1 MDERYRASCGQPV
14 HVFDDLFIQREEF
27 VQSDV
32 RLIESGSDGWLSPDG
47 VVVLDEDY
55 VRGRKVWGQVVCTFR
70 YGREED
76 EVMGLNFYKELFLAS
91 EQLYPAPEKRA
102 WELSRTQERLLKKL
116 GENAFAFRLTV
127 PAGAPGSVTLQ
138 PALEDE
144 GEPCGVHYYVK
155 LFVGDSEIDRS
166 HRRSTIA
173 LGIRKVQFAPSKP
186 GPQPCTV
193 VRKDFV
199 LSPGQ
204 LELELTLDRQLYLHG
219 EAVAVNVCVRNH
231 SNKVVKRIKA
241 AVQQGV
247 DVVLF
252 QSGQYRNIVASVET
266 QDGCPL
272 QPGSSLQRVLH
283 LTPALSANRDK
294 RGIALDGQLK
304 RADTTLASTTLTSWP
319 SVRLPPPLPVCSQ
332 LICCGGIGRVLDPE
346 QRDAFGIVVSYSVKV
361 KLYLGALAG
370 ELAAE
375 LPFILMHPKE
385 GRGKVIHA
393 DSQAD
398 VEMFRQDT
406 VHHQESVE
414 VY

>member
-1 MDERYRASCGQPV
+1 M
-14 HVFDDLFIQREEF
+14 L
-27 VQSDV
+27 
-32 RLIESGSDGWLSPDG
+32 
-47 VVVLDEDY
+47 LDKDY
-55 VRGRKVWGQVVCTFR
+55 VRGRKVFGQLVCTFR

-91 EQLYPAPEKRA
+91 EQIYPPPEKRNY
-102 WELSRTQERLLKKL
+102 ELSRTQERLIKKL
-116 GENAFAFRLTV
+116 GEGAVPFRLTV

-138 PALEDE
+138 PGLEDE
-144 GEPCGVHYYVK
+144 GEPCGVQYYVK
-155 LFVGDSEIDRS
+155 VFVGDSEIDRS
-166 HRRSTIA
+166 HRRSTVA
-173 LGIRKVQFAPSKP
+173 LGIRKVQYAPTKP

-204 LELELTLDRQLYLHG
+204 LELELTLDKQLYIHG
-219 EAVAVNVCVRNH
+219 ETVAINMCVRNH
-231 SNKVVKRIKA
+231 SNKVVKKIKA
-241 AVQQGV
+241 CIQQGV

-252 QSGQYRNIVASVET
+252 QNGQYRNIVASIET

-272 QPGSSLQRVLH
+272 QPGSSLQKVLH
-283 LTPALSANRDK
+283 LTPTLAHNRDK

-304 RADTTLASTTLTSWP
+304 RADTTLASTTL
-319 SVRLPPPLPVCSQ
+319 L
-332 LICCGGIGRVLDPE
+332 LDPD
-346 QRDAFGIVVSYSVKV
+346 QRDAFGIVVSYSAKV
-361 KLYLGALAG
+361 KLYLGAISG
-370 ELAAE
+370 ELVAE

-385 GRGKVIHA
+385 GRVKMIHA

>member
-1 MDERYRASCGQPV
+1 MVYNFK
-14 HVFDDLFIQREEF
+14 VFKKCAPNGKLTLYMAKRDF
-27 VQSDV
+27 VDHISFV
-32 RLIESGSDGWLSPDG
+32 EPIDG
-47 VVVLDEDY
+47 VVLLDEEY
-55 VRGRKVWGQVVCTFR
+55 VRGRKVFGQVVCTFR

-91 EQLYPAPEKRA
+91 EQIYPPPEKRGFD
-102 WELSRTQERLLKKL
+102 LTRTQERLVKKL
-116 GENAFAFRLTV
+116 GGSAHAFQLKV

-138 PALEDE
+138 PGLEDE

-166 HRRSTIA
+166 HRRSTVA

-204 LELELTLDRQLYLHG
+204 LELELTLDKQLYMHG
-219 EAVAVNVCVRNH
+219 ETVALNMCVRNH

-241 AVQQGV
+241 SIQQGV
-247 DVVLF
+247 DVMLF
-252 QSGQYRNIVASVET
+252 QNGQYRNVVASVET

-272 QPGSSLQRVLH
+272 QPGSNLQKVLY
-283 LTPALSANRDK
+283 LTPTLAANRDK

-304 RADTTLASTTLTSWP
+304 RADTTLASTTL
-319 SVRLPPPLPVCSQ
+319 L
-332 LICCGGIGRVLDPE
+332 LDPD
-346 QRDAFGIVVSYSVKV
+346 QRDAFGIVVSYSAKV
-361 KLYLGALAG
+361 KLYLGALSG
-370 ELAAE
+370 ELVAE
-375 LPFILMHPKE
+375 LPFIFMHPKE
-385 GRGKVIHA
+385 GRAKVIHA

>member
-1 MDERYRASCGQPV
+1 MVYNFK
-14 HVFDDLFIQREEF
+14 VFKKCAPNGKITLYMAKRDF
-27 VQSDV
+27 VDHISTV
-32 RLIESGSDGWLSPDG
+32 EPIDG
-47 VVVLDEDY
+47 VVLLDEDY
-55 VRGRKVWGQVVCTFR
+55 VRGRKVFGQLVCTFR

-91 EQLYPAPEKRA
+91 EQIYPPPEKRNY
-102 WELSRTQERLLKKL
+102 ELSRTQERLIKKL
-116 GENAFAFRLTV
+116 GEGAVPFRLTV

-138 PALEDE
+138 PGLEDE
-144 GEPCGVHYYVK
+144 GEPCGVQYYVK
-155 LFVGDSEIDRS
+155 VFVGDSEIDRS
-166 HRRSTIA
+166 HRRSTVA
-173 LGIRKVQFAPSKP
+173 LGIRKVQYAPAKP

-204 LELELTLDRQLYLHG
+204 LELELTLDKQLYIHG
-219 EAVAVNVCVRNH
+219 ETVAINMCVRNH
-231 SNKVVKRIKA
+231 SNKVVKKIKA
-241 AVQQGV
+241 CIQQGV

-252 QSGQYRNIVASVET
+252 QNGQYRNIVASIET

-272 QPGSSLQRVLH
+272 QPGSSLQKVLH
-283 LTPALSANRDK
+283 LTPTLAHNRDK

-304 RADTTLASTTLTSWP
+304 RADTTLASTTL
-319 SVRLPPPLPVCSQ
+319 L
-332 LICCGGIGRVLDPE
+332 LDPD
-346 QRDAFGIVVSYSVKV
+346 QRDAFGIVVSYSAKV
-361 KLYLGALAG
+361 KLYLGAISG
-370 ELAAE
+370 ELVAE

-385 GRGKVIHA
+385 GRVKMIHA

>member
-1 MDERYRASCGQPV
+1 MVYNFK
-14 HVFDDLFIQREEF
+14 VFKKCAPNGKLTLYMAKRDF
-27 VQSDV
+27 VDHISFV
-32 RLIESGSDGWLSPDG
+32 EPIDG
-47 VVVLDEDY
+47 VVVLDEEY

-91 EQLYPAPEKRA
+91 EQLYPPPEKRN
-102 WELSRTQERLLKKL
+102 WEPTRTQERLIKKL

-173 LGIRKVQFAPSKP
+173 LGIRKVQYAPSKP

-204 LELELTLDRQLYLHG
+204 LELELTLDKQLYMHG
-219 EAVAVNVCVRNH
+219 ESIAVNVCIRNH

-283 LTPALSANRDK
+283 LTPGLSTNRDK

-304 RADTTLASTTLTSWP
+304 RGDAALASTTLM
-319 SVRLPPPLPVCSQ
+319 
-332 LICCGGIGRVLDPE
+332 LDPD

-375 LPFILMHPKE
+375 LPFIMMHPKE
-385 GRGKVIHA
+385 GRAKMIHA

>member
-1 MDERYRASCGQPV
+1 MVYNFK
-14 HVFDDLFIQREEF
+14 VFKKCAPNGKLTLYMGKREF
-27 VQSDV
+27 VDHISYV
-32 RLIESGSDGWLSPDG
+32 EPIDG
-47 VVVLDEDY
+47 VVLIDEEY
-55 VRGRKVWGQVVCTFR
+55 VRGRKVFGQVVCTFR

-91 EQLYPAPEKRA
+91 EQIYPPPEKRKYD
-102 WELSRTQERLLKKL
+102 LSKTQERLIKKL
-116 GENAFAFRLTV
+116 GESALPFRLSV

-138 PALEDE
+138 PGLEDE

-166 HRRSTIA
+166 HRRSTVA
-173 LGIRKVQFAPSKP
+173 LGIRKVQFAPAQA

-204 LELELTLDRQLYLHG
+204 LELELTLDKQLYMHG
-219 EAVAVNVCVRNH
+219 EAVAVNMCVRNN
-231 SNKVVKRIKA
+231 SNKVVKKIKA
-241 AVQQGV
+241 SICQGV

-252 QSGQYRNIVASVET
+252 QSGQYRNVVASVET

-272 QPGSSLQRVLH
+272 QPGSSLQKVLH
-283 LTPALSANRDK
+283 LSPSLAHNRDK

-304 RADTTLASTTLTSWP
+304 RTDTTLASTTL
-319 SVRLPPPLPVCSQ
+319 L
-332 LICCGGIGRVLDPE
+332 LDPE
-346 QRDAFGIVVSYSVKV
+346 QRDAFGIVVSYSAKV
-361 KLYLGALAG
+361 KLYLGALNG
-370 ELAAE
+370 ELVAE

-385 GRGKVIHA
+385 GRAKLMQA

>member
-1 MDERYRASCGQPV
+1 
-14 HVFDDLFIQREEF
+14 
-27 VQSDV
+27 
-32 RLIESGSDGWLSPDG
+32 
-47 VVVLDEDY
+47 
-55 VRGRKVWGQVVCTFR
+55 
-70 YGREED
+70 
-76 EVMGLNFYKELFLAS
+76 MGLNFYKELFLAS
-91 EQLYPAPEKRA
+91 EQIYPPPEKNSFD
-102 WELSRTQERLLKKL
+102 LTKTQERLLKKL
-116 GENAFAFRLTV
+116 GSSAYPFRFTV

-138 PALEDE
+138 PGLEDE

-166 HRRSTIA
+166 HRRSTVA
-173 LGIRKVQFAPSKP
+173 LGIRKVQYAPTKA

-204 LELELTLDRQLYLHG
+204 LELELTLDKQLYMHG
-219 EAVAVNVCVRNH
+219 ETVALNICIRNH
-231 SNKVVKRIKA
+231 SNKVVKKIKA
-241 AVQQGV
+241 CIQQGV

-252 QSGQYRNIVASVET
+252 QSGQYRNVVASVET

-272 QPGSSLQRVLH
+272 QPGSSLQKVLH
-283 LTPALSANRDK
+283 LTPSLDLYRDK

-304 RADTTLASTTLTSWP
+304 RNETTLASTTL
-319 SVRLPPPLPVCSQ
+319 L
-332 LICCGGIGRVLDPE
+332 LDPE
-346 QRDAFGIVVSYSVKV
+346 QRDAFGIVVSYSAKV
-361 KLYLGALAG
+361 KLYLGALNG
-370 ELAAE
+370 ELVAE
-375 LPFILMHPKE
+375 LPFILMHPKD
-385 GRGKVIHA
+385 GRAKLIHA

>member
-1 MDERYRASCGQPV
+1 MNN
-14 HVFDDLFIQREEF
+14 I
-27 VQSDV
+27 
-32 RLIESGSDGWLSPDG
+32 DG
-47 VVVLDEDY
+47 VVLLDDEY
-55 VRGRKVWGQVVCTFR
+55 VRGRKVFGQVVCTFR
-70 YGREED
+70 YGREAD

-91 EQLYPAPEKRA
+91 EQIYPPPEKRPYD
-102 WELSRTQERLLKKL
+102 LSRTQERLMKKL
-116 GENAFAFRLTV
+116 GEDAVPFRLSV
-127 PAGAPGSVTLQ
+127 PAGAPGSVILQ
-138 PALEDE
+138 PGLEDE
-144 GEPCGVHYYVK
+144 GEPCGVQYYVK
-155 LFVGDSEIDRS
+155 IFVGDSEIDRS
-166 HRRSTIA
+166 HRRSTVA
-173 LGIRKVQFAPSKP
+173 LGIRKVQFAPVKA

-204 LELELTLDRQLYLHG
+204 LELELTLDKQLYIHG
-219 EAVAVNVCVRNH
+219 ETVAVNMCVRNH
-231 SNKVVKRIKA
+231 SNKVVKKIKA
-241 AVQQGV
+241 CIQQGV

-272 QPGSSLQRVLH
+272 QPGSSLQKVLH
-283 LTPALSANRDK
+283 LTPALAINRDK

-304 RADTTLASTTLTSWP
+304 RADTTLASTTLLLEP
-319 SVRLPPPLPVCSQ
+319 
-332 LICCGGIGRVLDPE
+332 D
-346 QRDAFGIVVSYSVKV
+346 QRDAFGIVVSYSAKV
-361 KLYLGALAG
+361 KLYLGALSG
-370 ELAAE
+370 ELVAE

-385 GRGKVIHA
+385 GRAKVIHA

>member
-1 MDERYRASCGQPV
+1 MVYNFK
-14 HVFDDLFIQREEF
+14 VFKKCAPNGKLTLYMGKRDF
-27 VQSDV
+27 VDHISYV
-32 RLIESGSDGWLSPDG
+32 EPIDG
-47 VVVLDEDY
+47 VILLDEEY
-55 VRGRKVWGQVVCTFR
+55 VRGRKVFGQVVCTFR

-91 EQLYPAPEKRA
+91 EQIYPAPEKRKYD
-102 WELSRTQERLLKKL
+102 LSRTQERLMKKL
-116 GENAFAFRLTV
+116 GSSAFPFRLTV

-166 HRRSTIA
+166 HRRSTVA
-173 LGIRKVQFAPSKP
+173 LGIRKVQYAPAKA
-186 GPQPCTV
+186 GPQPCTT

-204 LELELTLDRQLYLHG
+204 LELELTLDKQLYMHG
-219 EAVAVNVCVRNH
+219 ETVAVNMCIRNN
-231 SNKVVKRIKA
+231 SNKVVKKIKA
-241 AVQQGV
+241 SICQGV

-252 QSGQYRNIVASVET
+252 QSGQYRNVVACIET

-272 QPGSSLQRVLH
+272 QPGSSLQKVLH
-283 LTPALSANRDK
+283 LTPSLSANRDK

-304 RADTTLASTTLTSWP
+304 RTDTTLASTTL
-319 SVRLPPPLPVCSQ
+319 L
-332 LICCGGIGRVLDPE
+332 LDPE
-346 QRDAFGIVVSYSVKV
+346 QRDAFGIVVSYSAKV
-361 KLYLGALAG
+361 KLYLGALSG
-370 ELAAE
+370 ELVAE

-385 GRGKVIHA
+385 GRGKLVTA

-398 VEMFRQDT
+398 VELFRQDT
-406 VHHQESVE
+406 VLHQESVE

>member
-1 MDERYRASCGQPV
+1 MVYNFK
-14 HVFDDLFIQREEF
+14 VFKKCAPNGKLTLYMGKREF
-27 VQSDV
+27 VDHISFV
-32 RLIESGSDGWLSPDG
+32 EPIDGIVL
-47 VVVLDEDY
+47 LDEDY
-55 VRGRKVWGQVVCTFR
+55 VRGRKVFGQVVCTFR

-91 EQLYPAPEKRA
+91 EQIYPPPEKRSYD
-102 WELSRTQERLLKKL
+102 LTRTQERLLKKL
-116 GENAFAFRLTV
+116 GEHAFPFQFKI

-138 PALEDE
+138 PGLEDE

-155 LFVGDSEIDRS
+155 LFVGDSEIDRT
-166 HRRSTIA
+166 HRRSTVA
-173 LGIRKVQFAPSKP
+173 LGIRKVQYGPSKP

-204 LELELTLDRQLYLHG
+204 LELELTLDKQLYTHG
-219 EAVAVNVCVRNH
+219 ETVAVNICIRNH
-231 SNKVVKRIKA
+231 SNKVVKKIKA
-241 AVQQGV
+241 SIQQGV

-252 QSGQYRNIVASVET
+252 QTGQYRNAVAEVET
-266 QDGCPL
+266 ADGCPL
-272 QPGSSLQRVLH
+272 QPGSNLQKVLH
-283 LTPALSANRDK
+283 LTPSLDHVRDK

-304 RADTTLASTTLTSWP
+304 RGESTLASTTL
-319 SVRLPPPLPVCSQ
+319 L
-332 LICCGGIGRVLDPE
+332 LDSE
-346 QRDAFGIVVSYSVKV
+346 QRDAFGIVVSYSAKV
-361 KLYLGALAG
+361 KLYLGALNG
-370 ELAAE
+370 ELVAE
-375 LPFILMHPKE
+375 LPFILMHPKD
-385 GRGKVIHA
+385 GRAKMIHA

>member
-1 MDERYRASCGQPV
+1 MV
-14 HVFDDLFIQREEF
+14 L
-27 VQSDV
+27 
-32 RLIESGSDGWLSPDG
+32 
-47 VVVLDEDY
+47 LDEEY
-55 VRGRKVWGQVVCTFR
+55 VRGRKVFGQVVCTFR

-91 EQLYPAPEKRA
+91 EQIYPPPEKRSY
-102 WELSRTQERLLKKL
+102 ELTRTQERLMKKL
-116 GENAFAFRLTV
+116 GETAHPFHLTV

-138 PALEDE
+138 PGLEDE
-144 GEPCGVHYYVK
+144 GEPCGVHYYIK

-173 LGIRKVQFAPSKP
+173 LGIRKVQYAPSKP

-204 LELELTLDRQLYLHG
+204 LELELTLDKQLYMHG
-219 EAVAVNVCVRNH
+219 ETVAVNMSVRNH
-231 SNKVVKRIKA
+231 SNKVVKKIKA
-241 AVQQGV
+241 NVVQSV

-252 QSGQYRNIVASVET
+252 QNGQYRNVVASIET

-272 QPGSSLQRVLH
+272 QPGSSLQKVLH
-283 LTPALSANRDK
+283 LSPTLASNRDK
-294 RGIALDGQLK
+294 RGVALDGQLK
-304 RADTTLASTTLTSWP
+304 RADTTLASTTL
-319 SVRLPPPLPVCSQ
+319 LLE
-332 LICCGGIGRVLDPE
+332 PE

-361 KLYLGALAG
+361 KLYLGALSG
-370 ELAAE
+370 ELVAE

-385 GRGKVIHA
+385 GRAKVIHA

-406 VHHQESVE
+406 VHHQESIE